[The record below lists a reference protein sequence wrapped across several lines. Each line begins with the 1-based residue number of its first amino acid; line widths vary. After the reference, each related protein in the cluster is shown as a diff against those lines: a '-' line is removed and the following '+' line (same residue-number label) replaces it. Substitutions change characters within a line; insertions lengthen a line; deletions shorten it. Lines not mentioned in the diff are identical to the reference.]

1 MKIGIGQLNPRI
13 GDFSGN
19 TRKILEMIERAR
31 SQGHQ
36 LIAFPELALSGYPP
50 RDLLDY
56 PSFVDANLSA
66 LQKIAKETQEITVI
80 CGFIDRNTTKSG
92 RPYFNSAAILQNG
105 KTVASYHK
113 QLLPYYDVF
122 DESRYFEPGN
132 KPCILKIDSFTFA
145 VTICEDLWNQP
156 PFVDRLYDKN
166 PLEALRK
173 EKLDFVIN
181 ISASPFSL
189 GKPSRRIELFQ
200 QAARELGA
208 PVLFCNQVGG
218 NDELLFDGCSFAVTP
233 SGKLVARGPA
243 FEQALLRVDTSGFRS
258 PEPAANHWPTSD
270 GETLFNALQMGLRD
284 YVCKCGAKTVCLG
297 LSGGIDS
304 SVVAAIAAKALG
316 PQNVTGISLPTRYTS
331 QPSIED
337 ARTLSEKL
345 GIFFHLLPIEDHR
358 EFYETKWRGWF
369 GKEPGE
375 ITREN
380 LQPRIRMT
388 LLMAYAN
395 EGDHLLLN
403 TSNKSEIATGFATL
417 YGDSAGAISVLG
429 DVTKG
434 QVYEIAKCINREM
447 EVIPNHALT
456 RAPTAEL
463 KPGQI
468 DQDVLPCY
476 EIVDRLV
483 SQSIEHLV
491 NIEELAGRG
500 FSKEDIE
507 KFKLLHTRS
516 EYKRHQLPPVLRVS
530 ERAFGM
536 GRRIPIAAK
545 YPWQKR

>member
-1 MKIGIGQLNPRI
+1 MKIGIAQLNPRV

-19 TRKILEMIERAR
+19 TRKILEMIEQAR

-56 PSFVDANLSA
+56 PSFVDANLDA
-66 LQKIAKETQEITVI
+66 LERIAKQTQEITVI
-80 CGFIDRNTTKSG
+80 CGFIDRNMTKSG

-105 KTVASYHK
+105 KAVASYHK

-132 KPCILKIDSFTFA
+132 KPCVFTIDSFTFA
-145 VTICEDLWNQP
+145 VTICEDLWNQS

-173 EKLDFVIN
+173 EKLDFLIN

-189 GKPSRRIELFQ
+189 GKPARRIELFHR
-200 QAARELGA
+200 AARELGT

-233 SGKLVARGPA
+233 SGKLVVCGPA
-243 FEQALLRVDTSGFRS
+243 FEQALFGVDTSGFRS
-258 PEPAANHWPTSD
+258 PTSAANHWPTSD
-270 GETLFNALQMGLRD
+270 GEILFNALQMGLRD
-284 YVCKCGAKTVCLG
+284 YVCKCGAKAVCLG

-316 PQNVTGISLPTRYTS
+316 PKNVTGISLPTRYTS
-331 QPSIED
+331 EPSIED
-337 ARTLSEKL
+337 AGTLSERL
-345 GIFFHLLPIEDHR
+345 GICFHLLPIEDHR

-369 GKEPGE
+369 GKEPRE
-375 ITREN
+375 VTLEN

-388 LLMAYAN
+388 LLMAYSN

-434 QVYEIAKCINREM
+434 QVYEIAKFINRER
-447 EVIPNHALT
+447 EVIPNRVLT
-456 RAPTAEL
+456 RVPTAEL
-463 KPGQI
+463 KPGQT

-476 EIVDRLV
+476 EILDRLV
-483 SQSIEHLV
+483 SQSIERLV
-491 NIEELAGRG
+491 NIEELAGHG

-507 KFKLLHTRS
+507 KFTLLHTRS
-516 EYKRHQLPPVLRVS
+516 EYKRYQLPPVLRVS

-545 YPWQKR
+545 YPWQKG